1 MCSKTL
7 LLKNAAQHCS
17 RMTFSFAD
25 KGFIHL
31 EPQFSPLEAVNLH
44 EVKNFVVDV
53 QAYPAPKMYW
63 LKDNVTLIENLTEIV
78 TSSSRVQET
87 R

>member
-1 MCSKTL
+1 M
-7 LLKNAAQHCS
+7 
-17 RMTFSFAD
+17 
-25 KGFIHL
+25 
-31 EPQFSPLEAVNLH
+31 EAVNLH

-78 TSSSRVQET
+78 TSSNRVQET

>member
-1 MCSKTL
+1 MPIYSGQNYLYKL
-7 LLKNAAQHCS
+7 S
-17 RMTFSFAD
+17 SFID

-53 QAYPAPKMYW
+53 HAYPTPKMFW

-78 TSSSRVQET
+78 TSSNKIHET

>member
-1 MCSKTL
+1 MCWKTL
-7 LLKNAAQHCS
+7 FLKNAAQHCS
-17 RMTFSFAD
+17 CMAFSFTD

-78 TSSSRVQET
+78 TSSNRVQET

>member
-1 MCSKTL
+1 M
-7 LLKNAAQHCS
+7 KNAAQRCLPKA
-17 RMTFSFAD
+17 FSFTD
-25 KGFIHL
+25 KGFVHL

-78 TSSSRVQET
+78 TSSNRVQET